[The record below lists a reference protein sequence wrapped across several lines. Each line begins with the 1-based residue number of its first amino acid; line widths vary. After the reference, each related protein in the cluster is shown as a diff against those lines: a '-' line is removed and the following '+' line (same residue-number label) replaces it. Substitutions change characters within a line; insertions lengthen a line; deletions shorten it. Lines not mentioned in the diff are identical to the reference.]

1 MTATNDA
8 GVPDKRQLIMQTAER
23 LFTHRR
29 IHEITLDEV
38 AQKAHVGKGTIY
50 RYFEDKD
57 DLFFQVATSGFDELC
72 EVLQAQVAAEGPFRP
87 RLLQMAVA
95 LTTFFEGRRE
105 MFRMMQA
112 EDARMPECKALL
124 RERWLKHRRR
134 LVESVAGVLRQ
145 GVGEGFVREDVS
157 LEVLANLLL
166 GMLRARTMDLR
177 DIPENERRHDLVIDI
192 FLNGARGRENGE
204 EVDAQA

>member
-1 MTATNDA
+1 MDS
-8 GVPDKRQLIMQTAER
+8 PDKRLLIMQTAER

-50 RYFEDKD
+50 RYFTDKD
-57 DLFFQVATSGFDELC
+57 DLFFEVATSGFDELC
-72 EVLQAQVAAEGPFRP
+72 GVLQAQVSAEGPFRS
-87 RLLQMAVA
+87 RLLQMAMA
-95 LTTFFEGRRE
+95 LTAFFEGRRE

-112 EDARMPECKALL
+112 EDARMPECKARL

-134 LVESVAGVLRQ
+134 LVDSVAGVLQQ
-145 GVGEGFVREDVS
+145 GVSEGLVRGDVS

-177 DIPENERRHDLVIDI
+177 EIPEDERRHDLVIDI
-192 FLNGARGRENGE
+192 FLNGAGNRAGGE
-204 EVDAQA
+204 VLDAQG